1 MFIGKVMFLI
11 SAKKRM
17 RLYAMVFLS
26 VFSFGYEA
34 KADDG
39 IQPSQLI
46 SVNGSPVGVNGHSTK
61 IVIGYNTSDSDNQLP
76 GIGFRVHYNSEIL
89 TFVGT
94 ENTMANDLIVD
105 GDGPYEDENDLDNDT
120 ATDTYIIFGWA
131 ALNGDWPNTSLP
143 AQLVDV
149 VFNIDWETPSLVT
162 ATTPV
167 NFSKIDAT
175 EGYSFEASNYI
186 MNILPATWDFDGN
199 GEADALTDGLILLR
213 HAFGVSGSSLT
224 DGVMALNSTMSSE
237 EVAVAVDKAAM
248 IADVDGNGE
257 MNALTDALV
266 VLRYLFGLRDQVLVD
281 GVVASD
287 ATRISVEVIEQHIE
301 LYMPHEISPSVQSD
315 TAFFI
320 GDWKV
325 IHDAIADER
334 ARINGE
340 LDWEIYNSE
349 EMIPCMVDDIY
360 SFRINGSYSYDFG
373 ESTYAFTVE
382 PPVLAWGDEVQEA
395 ENGCRK
401 NLFPFDGT
409 NDMSFEVN
417 EDNRTLTLNGMGA
430 YINWPDMAN
439 GIDEIPQP
447 YFAPEQRIYNY
458 TILGEDEIQLYIQG
472 YFWHNRFTLERV
484 IDN

>member
-1 MFIGKVMFLI
+1 MNTKRRMLLHMLI
-11 SAKKRM
+11 
-17 RLYAMVFLS
+17 FLS
-26 VFSFGYEA
+26 VFSFGCLSN
-34 KADDG
+34 ADVD

-61 IVIGYNTSDSDNQLP
+61 ISIGYNTSDDVNQLP
-76 GIGFRVHYNSEIL
+76 GIGFRLHYNNEML
-89 TFVGT
+89 TFVDT
-94 ENTMANDLIVD
+94 ENAIANDLIVN

-120 ATDTYIIFGWA
+120 ATNSYIIFGWA

-143 AQLVDV
+143 ANLVDV
-149 VFNIDWETPSLVT
+149 VFNINWETPSLVSV
-162 ATTPV
+162 TTPI
-167 NFSKIDAT
+167 NFSKIDAS
-175 EGYSFEASNYI
+175 EGYSFEATNYI

-213 HAFGVSGSSLT
+213 HAFGVSGPSLT
-224 DGVMALNSTMSSE
+224 NGVMALNSTMSSE
-237 EVAVAVDKAAM
+237 EVAVAVEKAAM

-257 MNALTDALV
+257 VNALTDALV

-281 GVVASD
+281 GVIATD
-287 ATRISVEVIEQHIE
+287 ATRVSFEDIEQHIE
-301 LYMPHEISPSVQSD
+301 FFMPDGISPSTQSD
-315 TAFFI
+315 SAFFV

-430 YINWPDMAN
+430 YIMWPDMAN

-447 YFAPEQRIYNY
+447 YFAPEQRVYNY

-472 YFWHNRFTLERV
+472 YFWHNRFTIERV

>member
-1 MFIGKVMFLI
+1 MNTKRRMLLHMLIFLT
-11 SAKKRM
+11 
-17 RLYAMVFLS
+17 
-26 VFSFGYEA
+26 VFSFGCLSNA
-34 KADDG
+34 NADVDM
-39 IQPSQLI
+39 QPSQLI

-61 IVIGYNTSDSDNQLP
+61 ISIGYNTSDDVNQLP
-76 GIGFRVHYNSEIL
+76 GIGFRLHYNNEML
-89 TFVGT
+89 TFVDT
-94 ENTMANDLIVD
+94 ENAIANDLIVN

-120 ATDTYIIFGWA
+120 ATNSYIIFGWA

-143 AQLVDV
+143 ANLVDV
-149 VFNIDWETPSLVT
+149 VFNINWETPSLVSV
-162 ATTPV
+162 TTPI
-167 NFSKIDAT
+167 NFSKIDAS
-175 EGYSFEASNYI
+175 EGYSFEATNYI

-199 GEADALTDGLILLR
+199 GAADALTDGLILLR

-224 DGVMALNSTMSSE
+224 NGVMALNSTMSSE
-237 EVAVAVDKAAM
+237 EVAVVVEKAAM

-257 MNALTDALV
+257 VNALTDALV

-281 GVVASD
+281 GVIATD
-287 ATRISVEVIEQHIE
+287 ATRFSFEDIEQHIE
-301 LYMPHEISPSVQSD
+301 FFMPDGISPSTQSD
-315 TAFFI
+315 SAFFV

-360 SFRINGSYSYDFG
+360 SFRSNGSYSYDFG
-373 ESTYAFTVE
+373 DSTYAFTVE
-382 PPVLAWGDEVQEA
+382 SPVLAGGDEVQEA

-401 NLFPFDGT
+401 NLFPFDGN

-417 EDNRTLTLNGMGA
+417 EIDGTLILNGMGA
-430 YINWPDMAN
+430 YIMWPDMAN

-458 TILGEDEIQLYIQG
+458 TILGEDEMQLYIQG

>member
-46 SVNGSPVGVNGHSTK
+46 SVDGSPVGVNGHSTK
-61 IVIGYNTSDSDNQLP
+61 ISIGYNTSDSDNQLP

-131 ALNGDWPNTSLP
+131 ALNGDWPNTILP
-143 AQLVDV
+143 ARLVDV
-149 VFNIDWETPSLVT
+149 VFNINWETPSLVT
-162 ATTPV
+162 ANTPI

-287 ATRISVEVIEQHIE
+287 ATRISVEAIEQHIE
-301 LYMPHEISPSVQSD
+301 LYMPNEISPSVQSD
-315 TAFFI
+315 AAFFV

-325 IHDAIADER
+325 GYEEVADER
-334 ARINGE
+334 AKVDGN
-340 LDWEIYNSE
+340 LNWETFSDDQ
-349 EMIPCMVDDIY
+349 MVPCMVDDIY
-360 SFRINGSYSYDFG
+360 TFSSNGSFSYDYG
-373 ESTYAFTVE
+373 ADTYAFTVE
-382 PPVLAWGDEVQEA
+382 SPVWGDEEGA
-395 ENGCRK
+395 LNGCRE
-401 NLFPFDGT
+401 NQFPFDGT

-417 EDNRTLTLNGMGA
+417 EVDGTLLLNGKGA
-430 YINWPDMAN
+430 YILWPDLAN

>member
-46 SVNGSPVGVNGHSTK
+46 SVDGSPVGVNGHSTK
-61 IVIGYNTSDSDNQLP
+61 ISIGYNTSDSDNQLP

-149 VFNIDWETPSLVT
+149 VFNINWETPSLVS

-213 HAFGVSGSSLT
+213 HAFGVSGSSVT

-257 MNALTDALV
+257 VSALTDALV
-266 VLRYLFGLRDQVLVD
+266 VLRYLFGLRDQVLVN

-287 ATRISVEVIEQHIE
+287 ATRISVEAIEQHIE

-315 TAFFI
+315 AAFFV
-320 GDWKV
+320 GDWK
-325 IHDAIADER
+325 IGNEDFADER
-334 ARINGE
+334 ERVDGH
-340 LDWEIYNSE
+340 LDWHTISND
-349 EMIPCMVDDIY
+349 EMDPCIVDDIY
-360 SFRINGSYSYDFG
+360 TFSSNGSFTYEVGTGTYNFLDTAPYS
-373 ESTYAFTVE
+373 
-382 PPVLAWGDEVQEA
+382 GDEIYES
-395 ENGCRK
+395 EDGCIK
-401 NLFPFDGT
+401 NFYPFDGT
-409 NDMSFEVN
+409 NDMTFEVN
-417 EDNRTLTLNGMGA
+417 EVDATLTLNGKGA
-430 YINWPDMAN
+430 YILWPDMAN
-439 GIDEIPQP
+439 GIDTIPQP
-447 YFAPEQRIYNY
+447 YFAPEQIIYDY
-458 TILGEDEIQLYIQG
+458 TIISENEIQLYIRG
-472 YFWHNRFTLERV
+472 YFWHTRFTIQRM
-484 IDN
+484 INN

>member
-1 MFIGKVMFLI
+1 MFLLG
-11 SAKKRM
+11 SKMLLFKV
-17 RLYAMVFLS
+17 LFLC
-26 VFSFGYEA
+26 VVAFGCLA
-34 KADDG
+34 NTDG
-39 IQPSQLI
+39 DMQPSQSI
-46 SVNGSPVGVNGHSTK
+46 SVDGSPVGVNGHSTK
-61 IVIGYNTSDSDNQLP
+61 ISIIYNTSDSDNQLL
-76 GIGFRVHYNSEIL
+76 GIGFRIHYGSEL
-89 TFVGT
+89 MSFVGT
-94 ENTMANDLIVD
+94 ENANAKDLIVN

-120 ATDTYIIFGWA
+120 ATDNYIIFGWA

-143 AQLVDV
+143 AKLVDV
-149 VFNIDWETPSLVT
+149 VFNINWETSSLVSVS
-162 ATTPV
+162 TPI

-175 EGYSFEASNYI
+175 EGYSFESTNYM

-237 EVAVAVDKAAM
+237 EVTVAVEKAAM

-257 MNALTDALV
+257 VNALTDALI

-281 GVVASD
+281 GVIASD
-287 ATRISVEVIEQHIE
+287 ATRISVEAIEQHIE
-301 LYMPHEISPSVQSD
+301 FFMPDGISPSIQSD

-320 GDWKV
+320 GEWKV
-325 IHDAIADER
+325 THDALADER
-334 ARINGE
+334 AKLNGE

-349 EMIPCMVDDIY
+349 EMLTCMVDDIY
-360 SFRINGSYSYDFG
+360 SFGSDRSYSYNYGD
-373 ESTYAFTVE
+373 STYAFTVE
-382 PPVLAWGDEVQEA
+382 STILAWGDEFQIA

-409 NDMSFEVN
+409 NDMSFEIN

-430 YINWPDMAN
+430 YINWPDLAN

-458 TILGEDEIQLYIQG
+458 TILSEDEIKLYIQG
-472 YFWHNRFTLERV
+472 YFWHNRFTMERV
-484 IDN
+484 VDN